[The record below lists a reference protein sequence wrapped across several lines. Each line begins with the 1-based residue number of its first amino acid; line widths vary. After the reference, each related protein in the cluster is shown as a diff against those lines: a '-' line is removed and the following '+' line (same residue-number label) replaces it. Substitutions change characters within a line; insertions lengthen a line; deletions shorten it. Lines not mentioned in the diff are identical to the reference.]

1 MLSSNGSNSHGLSL
15 QPWPRHR
22 GGSPWPWLEWRS
34 LRSPCPPNL
43 CGHISAMV
51 TGLANPDLQTKWI
64 KIYPTLLSSSIP
76 TGNKKKTSQT
86 LQNLE
91 AQLHPRNV
99 PPGALKHCS
108 CGANRGA
115 DALGQMWSYRW
126 GSYAGGAFSV
136 PVGDFCTKRW
146 GDGWP
151 KDGQNLWLRLGFW
164 QFLTYLTQCS
174 IFWETKNRINKG
186 QHRSLIHG
194 ELIMT

>member
-1 MLSSNGSNSHGLSL
+1 MVSSNGSNSAGLSL

-43 CGHISAMV
+43 CGPQCHGRLGKPRPTNKMYQ
-51 TGLANPDLQTKWI
+51 N
-64 KIYPTLLSSSIP
+64 IYPNTPIP
-76 TGNKKKTSQT
+76 TGTLKKTTQT

-126 GSYAGGAFSV
+126 GSYAELFRSQLEITA
-136 PVGDFCTKRW
+136 
-146 GDGWP
+146 P
-151 KDGQNLWLRLGFW
+151 KDEGMLGFW

-186 QHRSLIHG
+186 QHRALIHG